1 MLQNNPDKKDR
12 NRDFEAYGLK
22 GIKTGYSEKAE
33 QRCLCPECEDTRTHK
48 GHKDCQVNV
57 DYGVWHCHHCGA
69 TGYVPT
75 RTEVEKR
82 TNKERRIERLRSMA
96 PDQKK
101 YSRPKWVPEFVV
113 GNLLNPHKDQQEIIT
128 YLTETRKIS
137 KEVLT
142 RAKVSIPWVEQ
153 WMNDPSGA
161 KDAEG
166 KPLRI
171 KKTTCAI
178 SFNYFDRGVLINQ
191 KSRLLNKTFWFHKG
205 AELIPYNINA
215 ILRKEVCYITE
226 GEFDALSLMEAGL
239 PEAISV
245 PAGGSNTNLT
255 WLDRFVETHFMDK
268 KVIYLALDLDPVG
281 LNMMKELI
289 RRLGSSKCRVVI
301 WDDGCKDANE
311 ELCKYG
317 VEGIRRCIDAAV
329 EVPMYGI
336 QTAHTPEV
344 ERELDDMF
352 MNGQGHG
359 AAVSLPGFD
368 QQVTFETGRYMVVT
382 GRPGDGK
389 SEFVDELCLRLCL
402 LHEWRVAYFSP
413 ENVPLKY
420 HLAKLVSKLTGYE
433 FKQGGRMTM
442 QLYNG
447 CKDWLDQNVCHI
459 MPGSEADDELVFFND
474 GVPGGHY
481 SEQSERSVTGGS
493 ALGNNEA
500 NQNLPGGQYLAI
512 QEALRPNTADPES
525 FTLDEVLAVAREA
538 VQRRGVR
545 ICVFDPLNSFRRGP
559 EQAGMSDLQWYLH
572 VCNTMLGFAH
582 RNDVL
587 VILVAH
593 PRKVDRSMLDNR
605 KRRVEMNDISGSS
618 DFGNKCDFCLS
629 VDRDD
634 DLQVV
639 TVYVDK
645 VKFKHLGT
653 RGQVHLH
660 YDILTGRYVPC
671 TIQKLSEQDF
681 IMQQGQSRK
690 SGEQLITIGNNHYL
704 KSTDWRNFNIRW
716 IDEDSHPILGQ
727 QLSAY
732 INALNNSGQYG
743 LF

>member
-1 MLQNNPDKKDR
+1 MLDKTKDKDR
-12 NRDFEAYGLK
+12 DRDYDKYGLK
-22 GIKTGYSEKAE
+22 GINTAFDAKDE

-48 GHKDCQVNV
+48 GHKDCQVCV

-69 TGYVPT
+69 SGYVPS
-75 RTEVEKR
+75 RKEIESR
-82 TNKERRIERLRSMA
+82 SNKDNRIERLRNIA

-101 YSRPKWVPEFVV
+101 FSRPKWVPDFVV
-113 GNLLNPHKDQQEIIT
+113 GNLFNPHRDQQEIIT

-142 RAKVSIPWVEQ
+142 RTRVSIPWVDQ

-171 KKTTCAI
+171 KKVTCAI
-178 SFNYFDRGVLINQ
+178 SFNYFDHGVLINQ
-191 KSRLLNKTFWFHKG
+191 KSRMLDKTFWFHKG
-205 AELIPYNINA
+205 AELIPYNIDA

-226 GEFDALSLMEAGL
+226 GEFDALSLIEAGL

-268 KVIYLALDLDPVG
+268 RIIYLALDLDPVG

-289 RRLGSSKCRVVI
+289 RRLGSGKCRVVI
-301 WDDGCKDANE
+301 WDEGCKDANE
-311 ELCKYG
+311 ELCQYG
-317 VEGIRRCIDAAV
+317 VDGIRRCISNAV

-336 QTAHTPEV
+336 QTVHTPEV

-352 MNGQGHG
+352 LNGQGHG
-359 AAVSLPGFD
+359 AAVSLRGFD

-402 LHEWRVAYFSP
+402 LHEWRIAYFSP

-433 FKQGGRMTM
+433 FRQGGRMTSE
-442 QLYNG
+442 LYNG
-447 CKDWLDQNVCHI
+447 CKDWLDQNICHI
-459 MPGSEADDELVFFND
+459 MPGTDDGQDPILEVSSKINI
-474 GVPGGHY
+474 
-481 SEQSERSVTGGS
+481 EQ
-493 ALGNNEA
+493 
-500 NQNLPGGQYLAI
+500 
-512 QEALRPNTADPES
+512 ALRPNVSDPES

-634 DLQVV
+634 DLKVV

-671 TIQKLSEQDF
+671 SIQKISEQDF
-681 IMQQGQSRK
+681 ILMQTQRRK
-690 SGEQLITIGNNHYL
+690 SGEQLVTVGSNHYL
-704 KSTDWRNFNIRW
+704 KTTDWRSFNIRW
-716 IDEDSHPILGQ
+716 VDEQGQ
-727 QLSAY
+727 PLLASK
-732 INALNNSGQYG
+732 LNI
-743 LF
+743 

>member
-1 MLQNNPDKKDR
+1 MNT
-12 NRDFEAYGLK
+12 RDYTKYGLNFTVLQ
-22 GIKTGYSEKAE
+22 GKTEV
-33 QRCLCPECEDTRTHK
+33 RCLCPECESTRTHK
-48 GHKDCQVNV
+48 GRKDCSVNL
-57 DYGVWHCHHCGA
+57 DNGKWHCHHCGA
-69 TGYVPT
+69 SGYVPT
-75 RTEVEKR
+75 QEEEMKR
-82 TNKERRIERLRSMA
+82 TNKERRIERLRSTV

-101 YSRPKWVPEFVV
+101 YTRPKWTPEFVV
-113 GNLLNPHKDQQEIIT
+113 GNILHPHPNQQEIIN
-128 YLTETRKIS
+128 YLCNTRKLS

-142 RAKVSIPWVEQ
+142 RARVSIPWVDQ
-153 WMNDPSGA
+153 KGN
-161 KDAEG
+161 
-166 KPLRI
+166 
-171 KKTTCAI
+171 CAI
-178 SFNYFDRGVLINQ
+178 SFNYFDRGMLINQ
-191 KSRLLNKTFWFHKG
+191 KSRLINKTFWFLKG
-205 AELIPYNINA
+205 AELIPYNIDA

-226 GEFDALSLMEAGL
+226 GEFDALSIMEAGL

-281 LNMMKELI
+281 LQMMKELI

-301 WDDGCKDANE
+301 WDEGCKDANE
-311 ELCKYG
+311 ELCKHG
-317 VEGIRRCIDAAV
+317 TEGIRRCIHAAV

-336 QTAHTPEV
+336 QTVHTPEV

-352 MNGQGHG
+352 MNGQGQG

-402 LHEWRVAYFSP
+402 LHEWRIAYFSP

-420 HLAKLVSKLTGYE
+420 HLAKLVAKLTGYE

-442 QLYNG
+442 SLYRS
-447 CKDWLDQNVCHI
+447 CKDWLDQNICHI
-459 MPGSEADDELVFFND
+459 MPGTDADDELVFFNENIQSD
-474 GVPGGHY
+474 GDINHTP
-481 SEQSERSVTGGS
+481 STLNPKSGS
-493 ALGNNEA
+493 I
-500 NQNLPGGQYLAI
+500 NL
-512 QEALRPNTADPES
+512 QEALRPNVSDPEA

-545 ICVFDPLNSFRRGP
+545 ICVFDPLNSFRRSR

-660 YDILTGRYVPC
+660 YDVLTGRYVPC
-671 TIQKLSEQDF
+671 SLQKLSEQDF
-681 IMQQGQSRK
+681 IRLQGIPRK
-690 SGEQLITIGNNHYL
+690 SGEQLITAGNNHYL
-704 KSTDWRNFNIRW
+704 KFTDWRNFNIRW
-716 IDEDSHPILGQ
+716 IDEDSRPILGR
-727 QLSAY
+727 
-732 INALNNSGQYG
+732 
-743 LF
+743 

>member
-1 MLQNNPDKKDR
+1 MQY
-12 NRDFEAYGLK
+12 RDFKKYGLDVDP
-22 GIKTGYSEKAE
+22 TGKER
-33 QRCLCPECEDTRTHK
+33 QTCTCPECSASRKVVHQKQKCVT
-48 GHKDCQVNV
+48 VNV
-57 DYGVWHCHHCGA
+57 AEGLWKCCHCGA
-69 TGYVPT
+69 RGYVPT
-75 RTEVEKR
+75 SEEED
-82 TNKERRIERLRSMA
+82 NLSAKERRIERLRSMA
-96 PDQKK
+96 PEQKK
-101 YSRPKWVPEFVV
+101 YSRPQWHPEFMV
-113 GNLLNPHKDQQEIIT
+113 NEEASNQEEVNNVRD
-128 YLTETRKIS
+128 YLTLTRKLSI
-137 KEVLT
+137 EVLR
-142 RAKVSIPWVEQ
+142 RAKVSIPWVKQ
-153 WMNDPSGA
+153 WVDDPEGA
-161 KDAEG
+161 KNKDGNPVRKETLV
-166 KPLRI
+166 P
-171 KKTTCAI
+171 AI
-178 SFNYFDRGVLINQ
+178 AFNYFDRGVLINQ

-205 AELIPYNINA
+205 AELIPYNIDA

-226 GEFDALSLMEAGL
+226 GEFDALSLMEAGF

-281 LNMMKELI
+281 VNMMKELI
-289 RRLGSSKCRVVI
+289 RRLGSAKCRVVV
-301 WDDGCKDANE
+301 WNNGCKDANE
-311 ELCKYG
+311 ELCRYG
-317 VEGIRRCIDAAV
+317 KEGIRHCIEAAV
-329 EVPMYGI
+329 QVPMYGI
-336 QTAHTPEV
+336 QTAHSPEV

-352 MNGQGHG
+352 LNGQGHG
-359 AAVSLPGFD
+359 AAVSLSGFD
-368 QQVTFETGRYMVVT
+368 QHLTFETGRYMVVT

-402 LHEWRVAYFSP
+402 LHEWRIAYFSP

-433 FKQGGRMTM
+433 FKQGGRMTS
-442 QLYNG
+442 QVYCG

-459 MPGSEADDELVFFND
+459 MPGAEDELVSFND
-474 GVPGGHY
+474 ND
-481 SEQSERSVTGGS
+481 T
-493 ALGNNEA
+493 L
-500 NQNLPGGQYLAI
+500 NL
-512 QEALRPNTADPES
+512 QEALRPKTSDPES

-545 ICVFDPLNSFRRGP
+545 VCVFDPLNSIKRSP
-559 EQAGMSDLQWYLH
+559 DQVGMSDLQWYLH

-605 KRRVEMNDISGSS
+605 KRRVEMNDIAGSS
-618 DFGNKCDFCLS
+618 DFANKCDFCLS

-671 TIQKLSEQDF
+671 IIQKLSDQDF
-681 IMQQGQSRK
+681 LYQQGVLRK
-690 SGEQLITIGNNHYL
+690 SGEQLITVSSHHYL
-704 KSTDWRNFNIRW
+704 KTTNWRNFNIRW
-716 IDEDSHPILGQ
+716 IDEQGNAILAQ
-727 QLSAY
+727 QLRVM
-732 INALNNSGQYG
+732 
-743 LF
+743 

>member
-1 MLQNNPDKKDR
+1 MLDKTKEKDR
-12 NRDFEAYGLK
+12 DRDFEHYGLY
-22 GIKTGYSEKAE
+22 GINTAFDAKDE

-48 GHKDCQVNV
+48 GHKDCQVNI

-69 TGYVPT
+69 TGYVPSNKEIKA
-75 RTEVEKR
+75 RS
-82 TNKERRIERLRSMA
+82 NKERRIERLRSKA

-101 YSRPKWVPEFVV
+101 YARPKWVPDFVV
-113 GNLLNPHKDQQEIIT
+113 GNLINPHSDQQPIID
-128 YLTETRKIS
+128 YLTNTRKLSREI
-137 KEVLT
+137 LT
-142 RAKVSIPWVEQ
+142 RARVSIPWVEQ

-171 KKTTCAI
+171 KKVTCAI

-191 KSRLLNKTFWFHKG
+191 KSRKLDKSFWFHKG
-205 AELIPYNINA
+205 AELIPYNIDA

-268 KVIYLALDLDPVG
+268 RLIYLALDLDPVG

-301 WDDGCKDANE
+301 WDEGCKDANE

-317 VEGIRRCIDAAV
+317 VEGIRRCISAAV

-336 QTAHTPEV
+336 QTTHTPEV

-352 MNGQGHG
+352 LNGQGHG

-402 LHEWRVAYFSP
+402 LHEWRIAYFSP

-433 FKQGGRMTM
+433 FKQGGRMTTE
-442 QLYNG
+442 LYNA
-447 CKDWLDQNVCHI
+447 CKDWLDQNICHI
-459 MPGSEADDELVFFND
+459 MPGADDGEDHILD
-474 GVPGGHY
+474 
-481 SEQSERSVTGGS
+481 VTS
-493 ALGNNEA
+493 KVNIE
-500 NQNLPGGQYLAI
+500 
-512 QEALRPNTADPES
+512 EALRPNVSDPEA

-538 VQRRGVR
+538 IQRRGVR

-660 YDILTGRYVPC
+660 YDVLTGRYVPC

-681 IMQQGQSRK
+681 ILLQPQRRK
-690 SGEQLITIGNNHYL
+690 PGEQLITVGSNHYL
-704 KSTDWRNFNIRW
+704 KTTDWRYFNTRW
-716 IDEDSHPILGQ
+716 IDEQSRPIL
-727 QLSAY
+727 SERT
-732 INALNNSGQYG
+732 
-743 LF
+743 